1 LHTHHSAN
9 VVSAGPS
16 QPRVAPEL
24 LISTVLQLI
33 SQYGARADIQ
43 GDSAMHSAA
52 MIESHLKTLATLPDM
67 EPILRATCQQ
77 LSEQWGMLHER
88 EMPKPASA
96 TFITRLISGPR
107 PHRTS

>member
-1 LHTHHSAN
+1 LHTHHTAN
-9 VVSAGPS
+9 VVSVAPS
-16 QPRVAPEL
+16 TPRVASEL

-33 SQYGARADIQ
+33 SQYGARADMQ

-52 MIESHLKTLATLPDM
+52 MIEGHLKTLASLPDM

-88 EMPKPASA
+88 QMPKPASSA
-96 TFITRLISGPR
+96 FITRLISGPR